1 MLALPTQTMDE
12 LMTSVNEVIKLNPNH
27 ISLYSLIV
35 EEGTPLSKKVENGEY
50 ELLPEDME
58 RKMYWKTKE
67 LLEKNGYNH
76 YEISNFS
83 KPGYESKH
91 NSDCWNQEEYIGF
104 GLAAHSYIGDVRKSN
119 IENLEEYIKNIENKD
134 FDKNVTIHES
144 QDRES
149 MAKEYMMLGL
159 RKINGVSISAFERK
173 FGINPLFYFRFE
185 IEKLV
190 NEEIIEVD
198 LDSIKLTKK
207 GLDIANQAFE
217 EFV

>member
-1 MLALPTQTMDE
+1 
-12 LMTSVNEVIKLNPNH
+12 
-27 ISLYSLIV
+27 
-35 EEGTPLSKKVENGEY
+35 
-50 ELLPEDME
+50 
-58 RKMYWKTKE
+58 
-67 LLEKNGYNH
+67 
-76 YEISNFS
+76 
-83 KPGYESKH
+83 
-91 NSDCWNQEEYIGF
+91 
-104 GLAAHSYIGDVRKSN
+104 
-119 IENLEEYIKNIENKD
+119 
-134 FDKNVTIHES
+134 
-144 QDRES
+144 